1 MYGNN
6 SNSAVVSK
14 QQTPPPRI
22 QPRSPRTPRP
32 EHTNISINI
41 TELVI
46 IFIIFATN
54 AVLKVKFVSNR
65 PHALLLLVIIM
76 SLFKPPLPFNH

>member
-41 TELVI
+41 TESI
-46 IFIIFATN
+46 IAKIFATN
-54 AVLKVKFVSNR
+54 AVLKVSNVVSNR
-65 PHALLLLVIIM
+65 PHALL
-76 SLFKPPLPFNH
+76 

>member
-41 TELVI
+41 TGSVLSK
-46 IFIIFATN
+46 IFATN
-54 AVLKVKFVSNR
+54 AVLKVKLVSNR
-65 PHALLLLVIIM
+65 PHALLC
-76 SLFKPPLPFNH
+76 